1 MTIIE
6 RIASINA
13 VETNEEKQECWIDE
27 KGGKHYIER
36 NPINWKII
44 IEKGGERN
52 AK

>member
-1 MTIIE
+1 MTISE
-6 RIASINA
+6 KIASINA

-27 KGGKHYIER
+27 KGSKHYVER
-36 NPINWKII
+36 NPINWKLI